1 MALRPTALQTNRNM
15 MDEAVVPGE
24 QALVP
29 EVPDEAAEAAEA
41 AAAEQDRADMLDML
55 LDAENIAEELD
66 SGQLGDIGAKVVE
79 GFDLDKTSRAEW
91 EENYAEAMELAR
103 QLYER
108 KTWGG
113 LEVANVKYP
122 IIGTAAIHF
131 NARTYGNLVKGDN
144 YVNVKVLGPD
154 PGSDKRNRAERVRMH
169 MNYQLGKEMESWEE
183 DTDQLLISLP
193 LVGCGFKKTYFDFN
207 RGLARSE
214 YVSAEDLVVN
224 YWARSLEQ
232 APRVTHIIELNKNE
246 VLERIRGGLFLDI
259 SEELTEPTGRDT
271 STTIDDTENPD
282 PSTQQADEDAPHVFL
297 EQHCWIDLDDDE
309 YKEPYVVTVDYR
321 SQKVVRVTARFDS
334 DSITRNEKKQIVRI
348 EPVQYF
354 TQFSFF
360 PAFDGNFYRMGFG
373 ILLAPVNK
381 TINTVINQLLDA
393 GTLANRQSGFINQ
406 GLRLTKSGASGYFRL
421 KPGEWKYVQSPG
433 DDIRKNIFPIPIKEP
448 STTLFQLLGLL
459 LEASERLA
467 AQTEVLSGEQTQP
480 NVPATT
486 TLALIEQ
493 GLKVYSSIYKR
504 LHRAQTKEFI
514 KLRRI
519 NYLYTDNEIYNRLLD
534 DPQQIY
540 HSAKLDYADTDMD
553 IAPVSG
559 SADISDIQRLIKA
572 QALIEVQERFGL
584 DQRKVAQRYLEA
596 LQIPDAEG
604 LWPEEQPPNYQLL
617 IAERQLAQADAQ
629 IQQRERELDLK
640 EREVINDEAETYEK
654 MVKTRTDAIKNLAI
668 AEGMEQGQQL
678 DMYKAE
684 VETFVKAVDAFRA
697 ALEQRIKANELEQGA
712 VSPMA
717 QPASGQP
724 GSVPGAG
731 SRTPG
736 VAGTPG

>member
-1 MALRPTALQTNRNM
+1 MALRPEALQTGRNLM
-15 MDEAVVPGE
+15 NEATVPNN
-24 QALVP
+24 QAMLPTVP
-29 EVPDEAAEAAEA
+29 EDPEIAALAAQ
-41 AAAEQDRADMLDML
+41 QDQIDMTDMI
-55 LDAENIAEELD
+55 LDAENIAETLD
-66 SGQLGDIGAKVVE
+66 SGQLSEIGAKVCE
-79 GFDLDKTSRAEW
+79 GYSLDKDSRAEW

-113 LEVANVKYP
+113 LEVANIKYP

-144 YVNVKVLGPD
+144 YVNVKTIGPD
-154 PGSDKRNRAERVRMH
+154 PDGQKRKRADRIRIH
-169 MNYQLGKEMESWEE
+169 MNYQLGVEMESWEE
-183 DTDQLLISLP
+183 DTDQLLMTLP
-193 LVGCGFKKTYFDFN
+193 LIGTGFKKTFHDFN
-207 RGLARSE
+207 RGVNRSQ

-232 APRVTHIIELNKNE
+232 APRVTHIIELNQNE
-246 VLERIRGGLFLDI
+246 IIERIRGDLFLDI
-259 SEELTEPTGRDT
+259 SEELHEPTGRDT
-271 STTIDDTENPD
+271 STIIDDQDKPD
-282 PSTQQADEDAPHVFL
+282 MSSQYGDEDAPHTFL
-297 EQHCWIDLDDDE
+297 EQHCWIDLDDDD
-309 YKEPYVVTVDYR
+309 YKEPYVVTVHYP
-321 SQKVVRVTARFDS
+321 SQKVVRITARFDN
-334 DSITRNEKKQIVRI
+334 DSVTRNEKNEIVRI

-360 PAFDGNFYRMGFG
+360 PAYDGNFYRMGFG

-381 TINTVINQLLDA
+381 TVNTILNQLLDA

-421 KPGEWKYVQSPG
+421 KPGEWKFVQSPG

-448 STTLFQLLGLL
+448 SSALFQLLGLL

-504 LHRAQTKEFI
+504 LHRSQTKEFK
-514 KLRRI
+514 KLRRL
-519 NYLYTDNEIYNRLLD
+519 NYLYTDNEVYNRLID
-534 DPQQIY
+534 QPEYQA
-540 HSAKLDYADTDMD
+540 AKLDYADTDMD
-553 IAPVSG
+553 VCPVSG

-584 DQRKVAQRYLEA
+584 DMRKVANRYLEA
-596 LQIPDAEG
+596 LEIPDVEG
-604 LWPEEQPPNYQLL
+604 LWPEQPPPNPQLEIAQYQL
-617 IAERQLAQADAQ
+617 QQVDAQ

-640 EREVINDEAETYEK
+640 EREILIKDAEAYEK
-654 MVKTRTDAIKNLAI
+654 MVRTRTEAIKNLAV
-668 AEGMEQGQQL
+668 AEGMEAGQQL
-678 DMYKAE
+678 DIYKAE
-684 VETFVKAVDAFRA
+684 IEAFVRSVDAFKA
-697 ALEQRIKANELEQGA
+697 ALEQRMKADEIEQGA
-712 VSPMA
+712 VPGLAAQSP
-717 QPASGQP
+717 GQP

-731 SRTPG
+731 TGSPG
-736 VAGTPG
+736 ATGTPG